1 MQRYISAAILIFVS
15 ILTVACEDPAADK
28 PKATTG
34 SATETAS
41 SKPEGSETL
50 NISPDNSKVEFIGA
64 KVTQSHEGSFK
75 NFAGTVDLVADKP
88 ENSRVRVEIDMA
100 SVETDAERLTG
111 HLKSADFF
119 DVAKYPKSV
128 FTTTEIKSGGEGGAT
143 HTITGNFDLHGV
155 TKSITFPATVRV
167 TDSEVSVDSEF
178 AINRKDFGILYP
190 GAPDNLIR
198 DDVVIKLSIKA
209 PRARS

>member
-75 NFAGTVDLVADKP
+75 NFSGTVDLVADKP
-88 ENSRVRVEIDMA
+88 ENSRVTVEIDMA
-100 SVETDAERLTG
+100 SVETDTERLTG

-128 FTTTEIKSGGEGGAT
+128 FTTTEIKPGGEGGAT

-155 TKSITFPATVRV
+155 
-167 TDSEVSVDSEF
+167 SEF
-178 AINRKDFGILYP
+178 
-190 GAPDNLIR
+190 
-198 DDVVIKLSIKA
+198 SIPERRIISYA
-209 PRARS
+209 MTWL

>member
-1 MQRYISAAILIFVS
+1 MHRIISLAIIIVVS

-34 SATETAS
+34 SATEKAS

-75 NFAGTVDLVADKP
+75 QFSGTVDLVADKP

-100 SVETDAERLTG
+100 SVETDTERLTG
-111 HLKSADFF
+111 HLKTADFF
-119 DVAKYPKSV
+119 DVAKFPKSV
-128 FTTTEIKSGGEGGAT
+128 FTSTEIKPGGEGGAT

-155 TKSITFPATVRV
+155 TKSITFPATVQV
-167 TDSEVSVDSEF
+167 TDNDVTLNSEF